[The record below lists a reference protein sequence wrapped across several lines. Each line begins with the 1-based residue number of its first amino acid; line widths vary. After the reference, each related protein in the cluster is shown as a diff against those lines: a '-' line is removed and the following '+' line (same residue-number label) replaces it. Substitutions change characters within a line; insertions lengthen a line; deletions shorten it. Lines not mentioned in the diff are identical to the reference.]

1 MKAAG
6 PMYRRSTLQA
16 RVPSPEKPGVKGA
29 QSCPTV
35 CDPRDYTAH
44 GILQSRVLEPV
55 AFPFS
60 GDLPNPGIE
69 LRSPALQTDS
79 LPAEPQGKLKN
90 TGMGSLSLLQ
100 QIFLSQEWNPG
111 LLHCRQLPF
120 IPFSGRVTD
129 PAGTHSLMSPALQLR
144 ATCSRPIHR
153 AQLKPHSFSKHSL
166 NAGFVPGPVGVHR

>member
-69 LRSPALQTDS
+69 LRSPALQADS
-79 LPAEPQGKLKN
+79 LPAEPQGKPKN
-90 TGMGSLSLLQ
+90 TGVGSLSLLRGS
-100 QIFLSQEWNPG
+100 SQPRDRSQVSHIAGGFFTSLAIREALEFYIKCQT
-111 LLHCRQLPF
+111 LL
-120 IPFSGRVTD
+120 
-129 PAGTHSLMSPALQLR
+129 
-144 ATCSRPIHR
+144 
-153 AQLKPHSFSKHSL
+153 
-166 NAGFVPGPVGVHR
+166 

>member
-69 LRSPALQTDS
+69 LRSPALQADS

-90 TGMGSLSLLQ
+90 TGREKRIGAR
-100 QIFLSQEWNPG
+100 I
-111 LLHCRQLPF
+111 
-120 IPFSGRVTD
+120 
-129 PAGTHSLMSPALQLR
+129 LR
-144 ATCSRPIHR
+144 DKDNNKKSEDT
-153 AQLKPHSFSKHSL
+153 Q
-166 NAGFVPGPVGVHR
+166 